1 MKSLRMALSALAL
14 ATAFTGAGVNQTAL
28 AQTALGEPVPPLN
41 VSYYAADMGPE
52 FEQSAR
58 ALADEW
64 KKLGIE
70 LQMRPVQFS
79 TFVSQ
84 IVVGGQ
90 LDDIAVFTVGGDPDR
105 VDPTYWVYDI
115 AACGQR

>member
-1 MKSLRMALSALAL
+1 
-14 ATAFTGAGVNQTAL
+14 
-28 AQTALGEPVPPLN
+28 
-41 VSYYAADMGPE
+41 MGPE

-84 IVVGGQ
+84 IVVGGSST
-90 LDDIAVFTVGGDPDR
+90 I
-105 VDPTYWVYDI
+105 
-115 AACGQR
+115 